1 MIARVTYVQGQARG
15 RRGGR
20 ATVRRLLMS
29 AAEQEA
35 GFIGAPLLTREDGR
49 APSAE

>member
-1 MIARVTYVQGQARG
+1 
-15 RRGGR
+15 
-20 ATVRRLLMS
+20 VRLFDDSVMS

-35 GFIGAPLLTREDGR
+35 GFIGALLLTREDGR